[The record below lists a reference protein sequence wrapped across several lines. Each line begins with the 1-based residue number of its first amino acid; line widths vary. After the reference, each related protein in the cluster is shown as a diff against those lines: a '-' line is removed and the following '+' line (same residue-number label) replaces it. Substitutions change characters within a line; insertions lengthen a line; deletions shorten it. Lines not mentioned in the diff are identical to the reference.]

1 MLYKSIKLKIVKI
14 VFTSLILHSTNLLAD
29 NEDVIDNSALSETF
43 EKLIKNS
50 SSKISQQDGW
60 SIVSLIE
67 NGNHVF
73 WFFAPKENAAHPA
86 VAKKT
91 VSVKD
96 GSSETV
102 ILTLCEAPKQKC
114 EDLIRQFKTINELY
128 K

>member
-29 NEDVIDNSALSETF
+29 NEDVIDYSSVSETF
-43 EKLIKNS
+43 EKLKKYP

-67 NGNHVF
+67 KGNHVF

-86 VAKKT
+86 VVKKT
-91 VSVKD
+91 ITVKD

-102 ILTLCEAPKQKC
+102 ILTLCEAPKKKC
-114 EDLIRQFKTINELY
+114 DDLIKQFKNINEIY

>member
-1 MLYKSIKLKIVKI
+1 MKILKIVFI
-14 VFTSLILHSTNLLAD
+14 SLILQSTNLLAD
-29 NEDVIDNSALSETF
+29 NEDVIDYSSVSETF
-43 EKLIKNS
+43 EKLKKHP
-50 SSKISQQDGW
+50 SSKISQHEGW
-60 SIVSLIE
+60 SIASLIE

-86 VAKKT
+86 VVKKT
-91 VSVKD
+91 ISVKD